1 MMKSVN
7 LLLIAAFGF
16 SITPAFGGAAQ
27 PDLLKKIESCTQTSS
42 PIHVW
47 LVKQWHLSPSV
58 DTHAHRD
65 LKPKAAPNQ
74 REIYDQLAAWVQQK
88 KVDTVLAE
96 GCEGEITEA
105 FKPVFNGWSYSDLA
119 AQVSLSGFDAIPTHA
134 VVKLEA
140 KMTDQVL
147 SMCADDLNE
156 VKKGQLALSDMRG
169 DAGFLSRLQQYRD
182 NPHMAEFYLDGVK
195 DSFHLKKRPTVSNA
209 LRLVKDDLKK
219 SFQKFQN
226 SLQARDRKVI
236 RTILSQKTKK
246 PIVVVFGGLHADDL
260 KSQMEKQKL
269 NCKIYEPLH
278 YANDEEKLMDELKSA
293 IR

>member
-1 MMKSVN
+1 MMIFG
-7 LLLIAAFGF
+7 LIFHFSQAF
-16 SITPAFGGAAQ
+16 AAQ
-27 PDLLKKIESCTQTSS
+27 SDLLKKIEACKATSS

-47 LVKQWHLSPSV
+47 LVKQWHLSPGV
-58 DTHAHRD
+58 DTHMHRD

-105 FKPVFNGWSYSDLA
+105 FKPVFNGWSYADLV
-119 AQVSLSGFDAIPTHA
+119 AQASLSGYDAIPTHA

-147 SMCADDLNE
+147 SMCADDLSE

-182 NPHMAEFYLDGVK
+182 NPHLAEFYLDGVK
-195 DSFHLKKRPTVSNA
+195 DSFHLKKRPTVSDA
-209 LRLVKDDLKK
+209 LRLVKIDLKK
-219 SFQKFQN
+219 SFQKFQS
-226 SLQARDRKVI
+226 SLQTRDRKVI
-236 RTILSQKTKK
+236 RTILAQKTQK
-246 PIVVVFGGLHADDL
+246 PIVVVFGGLHANDL
-260 KSQMEKQKL
+260 KAQMEKQKL
-269 NCKIYEPLH
+269 NCEIYEPLH
-278 YANDEEKLMDELKSA
+278 YANDEEQLLDRLKSA